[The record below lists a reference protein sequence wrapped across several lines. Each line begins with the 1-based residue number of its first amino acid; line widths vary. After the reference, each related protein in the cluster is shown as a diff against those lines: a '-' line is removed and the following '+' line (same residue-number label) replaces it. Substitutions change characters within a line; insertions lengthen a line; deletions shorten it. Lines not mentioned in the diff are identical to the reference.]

1 MMFKP
6 PKRKDDVGKLRD
18 SVTHRVQVGHDA
30 KISIGGMMTTVVKVL
45 AIGADG
51 IQVENDT
58 GARFSVLWEHVIGA
72 AGKPEK
78 QPEPLKKS
86 GMSGYEKLVHDLQKM
101 WARTRPG
108 QLAPKVTP
116 EETGYA
122 KLLTKAIDARV
133 DGQLTGK
140 EMARFRVKLD
150 RALLAEKRKGAPR
163 VLVLA
168 KSLTKRVPVTKTPP
182 RPAPVISE
190 RDAQHVRLKV
200 AHMRAGS

>member
-1 MMFKP
+1 
-6 PKRKDDVGKLRD
+6 
-18 SVTHRVQVGHDA
+18 
-30 KISIGGMMTTVVKVL
+30 
-45 AIGADG
+45 
-51 IQVENDT
+51 
-58 GARFSVLWEHVIGA
+58 
-72 AGKPEK
+72 
-78 QPEPLKKS
+78 
-86 GMSGYEKLVHDLQKM
+86 MSAYEKIIRDLQKM

-163 VLVLA
+163 PLA
-168 KSLTKRVPVTKTPP
+168 KAIPRPRRVLILKTPP
-182 RPAPVISE
+182 RPAPMISE
-190 RDAQHVRLKV
+190 RDAQLVRLKI
-200 AHMRAGS
+200 AHLRAGS